1 MTKKILLLFF
11 FLTATY
17 FFAQEK
23 SVSNLT
29 ATPNPFSTSSVISF
43 DSNEE
48 QGVFLVVKNVLGKTV
63 FRKGYY
69 TQKGKKEITFQRND
83 LAPGMYI
90 YAIQSRKNIISK
102 RFVIK

>member
-1 MTKKILLLFF
+1 MAKKILLIFF
-11 FLTATY
+11 FFTTTY

-23 SVSNLT
+23 SVSNLM
-29 ATPNPFSTSSVISF
+29 ATPNPFSTSTVISF
-43 DSNEE
+43 ESNQE
-48 QGVFLVVKNVLGKTV
+48 QGVFLIVKNVLGKTV

-69 TQKGKKEITFQRND
+69 TQQGKKEIIFHRND

-90 YAIQSRKNIISK
+90 YAIQSRKNVISK